1 MRLTEN
7 SVGQSG
13 LMPPA
18 ANRTTNMNVKQS
30 IDRGD
35 KVMDALD
42 QWKRGVGMDLLLNQW
57 DDFLN
62 GVEPGKFFTLAQPKV
77 LRGVIN
83 MDAAEETQ
91 AVELRNYTCLHTRL
105 SPIPR

>member
-1 MRLTEN
+1 M
-7 SVGQSG
+7 
-13 LMPPA
+13 
-18 ANRTTNMNVKQS
+18 
-30 IDRGD
+30 I
-35 KVMDALD
+35 DALD

-77 LRGVIN
+77 LRGVSKD
-83 MDAAEETQ
+83 MDAAEGTQ
-91 AVELRNYTCLHTRL
+91 AVELRNYTCLHITRL